1 MTDNFPLKSQG
12 IDLRAVIEIPLRQFI
27 WWLVMVLLA
36 SFSGYPGVVCVT
48 PMAWL
53 IALRVGVLCVLRSRS
68 ESSSQRLLEAALA
81 GGLLGLLQGILFTV
95 VVPFMG
101 PIKASEWGNMIVITV
116 LMVVVGVAIGAG
128 LSFFTAYL
136 REQRNRAN

>member
-12 IDLRAVIEIPLRQFI
+12 IDLRVVIEIPLRQFI
-27 WWLVMVLLA
+27 WWLAMVLLV

-53 IALRVGVLCVLRSRS
+53 IALRVGVLCVMRSRS
-68 ESSSQRLLEAALA
+68 ESSSRRLLEAALA

-101 PIKASEWGNMIVITV
+101 PIKTSEWGT
-116 LMVVVGVAIGAG
+116 
-128 LSFFTAYL
+128 
-136 REQRNRAN
+136 